1 MTKKQMVKLKI
12 CCDMLKSARDRGIRP
27 VVIDTWYSSLNNLK
41 YIRSFGWKWVTGLR
55 KNRKVNR
62 NVILCDSNFAKIL

>member
-1 MTKKQMVKLKI
+1 
-12 CCDMLKSARDRGIRP
+12 MLKSARDRGIRP

-62 NVILCDSNFAKIL
+62 NVILCRYSR